1 MLDTIHI
8 IDEYLAKPKQKEDQS
23 TGQNFTMP
31 GRGSAGNPVGAIAVA
46 ITEEALWFL
55 PTSLVQAAI
64 TTIPSLASL
73 VTSESGEDQNDRAD
87 KERLLAAFVE
97 RATFSPKQ
105 AKDSGYRFQ
114 PGHPMAGKSYR
125 RHPLA
130 DFPITETENLYIPS
144 ESYDSHVME
153 ERESELIRLLVS
165 LGATRISNTKM
176 TSGSQGSRAEAGG
189 SLNVGPIASAE
200 AGYKANSQLT
210 AATTDTRVFTL
221 SGCPWNASKQVDR
234 NAFFWLAFEPSWRA
248 VVFARE
254 HGGCTEASIELKENT
269 SFSEDK
275 TVELSIKA
283 KKMGGGASVAL
294 ADNNDEERT
303 HLISVQFS
311 PISTTEQ

>member
-1 MLDTIHI
+1 MLDTIYI
-8 IDEYLAKPKQKEDQS
+8 IDEYLAKPKKQDDAS
-23 TGQNFTMP
+23 SQNFTMV
-31 GRGSAGNPVGAIAVA
+31 GRKPAEKPLGSLAVA
-46 ITEEALWFL
+46 ITHDLLWPL
-55 PTSLVQAAI
+55 PTSVVQAAI
-64 TTIPSLASL
+64 SSIPALTSL
-73 VTSESGEDQNDRAD
+73 VSGDAGEDQAVRAD
-87 KERLLAAFVE
+87 KEQLLAAFVE
-97 RATFSPKQ
+97 RATFTPTE
-105 AKDSGYRFQ
+105 AKASGYRFQ

-165 LGATRISNTKM
+165 LGATRISITKM
-176 TSGSQGSRAEAGG
+176 TSGSQGSRVEASG
-189 SLNVGPIASAE
+189 SLNAGPIASAE

-210 AATTDTRVFTL
+210 AAITDTRVFTL

-294 ADNNDEERT
+294 ADKNDEERT

>member
-8 IDEYLAKPKQKEDQS
+8 IDEYLAKPKQLGTTSD
-23 TGQNFTMP
+23 QNFTMA
-31 GRGSAGNPVGAIAVA
+31 GSKPTDKPLGALAIALTQQ
-46 ITEEALWFL
+46 ILWPL
-55 PTSLVQAAI
+55 PSPIVQAAI
-64 TTIPSLASL
+64 SSIPSLASL
-73 VTSESGEDQNDRAD
+73 VSGDGGEDQTVRAE
-87 KERLLAAFVE
+87 KEQLLAAFVE
-97 RATFSPKQ
+97 RATFSPAQ
-105 AKDSGYRFQ
+105 AKAFGYRFQ

-130 DFPITETENLYIPS
+130 DFSITETENLYIPS

-165 LGATRISNTKM
+165 LGATRISITKM
-176 TSGSQGSRAEAGG
+176 TSGSQGSRVETGG
-189 SLNVGPIASAE
+189 SLNVGPIASTE
-200 AGYKANSQLT
+200 ASYKANSQLT
-210 AATTDTRVFTL
+210 AATTDTRVFNL
-221 SGCPWNASKQVDR
+221 SGCPWSASKQVDR
-234 NAFFWLAFEPSWRA
+234 SAFFWLAFEPSWKA

-283 KKMGGGASVAL
+283 KQMGGSASVGL
-294 ADNNDEERT
+294 GDKNDEERT

-311 PISTTEQ
+311 PIPPTGQ

>member
-1 MLDTIHI
+1 
-8 IDEYLAKPKQKEDQS
+8 
-23 TGQNFTMP
+23 
-31 GRGSAGNPVGAIAVA
+31 
-46 ITEEALWFL
+46 
-55 PTSLVQAAI
+55 
-64 TTIPSLASL
+64 
-73 VTSESGEDQNDRAD
+73 
-87 KERLLAAFVE
+87 
-97 RATFSPKQ
+97 
-105 AKDSGYRFQ
+105 
-114 PGHPMAGKSYR
+114 
-125 RHPLA
+125 
-130 DFPITETENLYIPS
+130 
-144 ESYDSHVME
+144 ME

-165 LGATRISNTKM
+165 LGATRISITKV
-176 TSGSQGSRAEAGG
+176 TSGSQGSRSEAGG
-189 SLNVGPIASAE
+189 SLNAGPIASAE
-200 AGYKANSQLT
+200 ASYKANSQLT
-210 AATTDTRVFTL
+210 TATTDTRVFTL